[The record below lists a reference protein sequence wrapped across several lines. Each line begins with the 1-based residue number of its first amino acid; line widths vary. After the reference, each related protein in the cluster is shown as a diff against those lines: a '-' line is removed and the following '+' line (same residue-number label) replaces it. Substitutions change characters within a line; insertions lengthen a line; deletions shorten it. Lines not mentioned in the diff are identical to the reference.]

1 MTFADK
7 LRELRDGRGMS
18 EAKLAETAGI
28 AFGTLHDYGVGRRV
42 PSFPN
47 VVKIAAALGEPVE
60 AFAACSFPTEGPKLP
75 TAPAKRRTGKMA
87 HHPRKRLGQKGIGGK

>member
-18 EAKLAETAGI
+18 EAKLAEAAGI
-28 AFGTLHDYGVGRRV
+28 AFGTLHDYAVGRRV

-47 VVKIAAALGEPVE
+47 VVKIAAALGETVE
-60 AFAACSFPTEGPKLP
+60 AFAACSFPTEGPNLP
-75 TAPAKRRTGKMA
+75 TGPAKRRTGKMA
-87 HHPRKRLGQKGIGGK
+87 HHPRKRPDSEAKGKR